1 MKRIV
6 LLGLIVFFYWVI
18 NQHSDDK
25 SQTKQG
31 FQSIKPPSYEQLLS
45 YPLDCSKADQQ
56 LTELKLIQKVKN
68 FDPDPDNL
76 SDSDRAYNARLKSS
90 IWWYA
95 YRCKKS

>member
-1 MKRIV
+1 MIFLV
-6 LLGLIVFFYWVI
+6 LIVFFYWSS
-18 NQHSDDK
+18 NHNKEDD

-31 FQSIKPPSYEQLLS
+31 LQTIKPPSYEQLLS
-45 YPLDCSKADQQ
+45 YSMDCSKADQQ

-76 SDSDRAYNARLKSS
+76 NDSDRAYNARLKSS

-95 YRCKKS
+95 YRCKIS